1 MVFLD
6 FLKFGSFFILWKALN
21 TVIIYYL
28 LKRNPS
34 SPTASALALVGV

>member
-6 FLKFGSFFILWKALN
+6 FLKFGSFFILWKALI
-21 TVIIYYL
+21 TVATYYL

-34 SPTASALALVGV
+34 SPTASALSVVGL